1 MLQKIK
7 KTLRKFGK
15 SLQKKIERSGK
26 DSRWVDFMQMLVSA
40 ITLTTF
46 CAISPILAE
55 YQGKK
60 AVYWTAVSVI
70 ILLLVIAVWELICLV
85 GYDNWK
91 KLFYGVYSLLRK
103 AVNVIRKRRCSSR
116 SVYLIPLAVMITACV
131 LFIFL
136 QIHSTKYYSSI
147 VEVYGIPV
155 GVGEPLSFE
164 ERKCCADYWKIEDYA
179 FRRYMVITHEDS
191 YHENEIMGQYS
202 SIYNM
207 AFFQPVDHMVY
218 RYRKNK
224 DKFQR
229 LDDEKA
235 YLAADTN
242 GFREPTEISYYNSSG
257 KLLLA
262 LKKDED
268 SDTFDILSYSV
279 DSMPQLLNSTLLRIP
294 EEEEGD
300 DGETEERDEMISRN
314 AIGNSIMSQEI
325 EVTYN
330 SDGLPETRR
339 INPHIYNLY
348 GVNGER
354 YQYNEA
360 GRMTALYYLDI
371 NGEPICNRD
380 GVMMVSFEYGED
392 NRLTGVRYFSDEN
405 GEEKVEGFHG
415 VFCEKYE
422 YDSDGNLYIRKQ
434 LDQNENRWYDKNG
447 VCEYQYTYDGGR
459 LIREEFLDFSGNK
472 AYHVGVKSTSL
483 EFAGGQDDAGNK
495 TISVLL
501 DPVTRLSE
509 QETAVPLEQTEENKR
524 QENRQ
529 AIVSV
534 MSDQVNKIMGGGEK
548 NKEDKEDTDTM
559 PAASGYGL
567 EGVENGKL
575 ASEQGAGDRADSSSA
590 ADAEKADT
598 ESPNTPQTDMREAE
612 TPVRNYTEVRYTLY
626 KKDRMLRVS
635 YYNGNG
641 RVRNERGFSAKQV
654 NYDSKLR
661 IKEKTYFDT
670 EDKPCLTVDGYARVI
685 FEYTSENGEE
695 KESIEYRDDN
705 KNLAVNRK
713 EGYGY
718 ARVEYKPYEEEENR
732 NGDYTVTLEY
742 YDQNDA
748 LLCLPEEG
756 YAKVRKTYNERG
768 LLVRE
773 TYHNGKDEEEQPA
786 YRKEYMVA
794 GIDYEYS
801 DDGNLICEV
810 YKDASDRPMN
820 RWDMGVAMK
829 LQEFEN
835 GKLAKVHFKGYI
847 DNVLQDVS
855 NKKQGFAEVRYLYA
869 NGREVEA
876 QYFDVNGNPVVRS
889 DYGYA
894 VRKKE
899 YNNRGLLMAE
909 RFYGTDGEPILQKD
923 NSYAAITY
931 QYDELGRKNFL
942 YFYGADEKPMISGL
956 YYCAGMKYEYDDEGN
971 RSDIRYLDENGNLMV
986 RSDLGYAWIKRKY
999 NADGKLEEK
1008 RYFDNN
1014 GQPVEGKKDGYACY
1028 KGFYEDKNLVRV
1040 EYRDRYDKLVLHKD
1054 YGYAIAAYRYNEQGK
1069 CIWENYFDANVQPV
1083 ISKKYHCAGFQYEYD
1098 EEQNQET
1105 VLYLNLDGQVMI
1117 RSDLGYAKVVKQY
1130 DDFGHLVGEHYY
1142 DAALKPVLCKEGGY
1156 ASFEDQYDVKGNCVR
1171 NTYWDAAGE
1180 LTLRKDTGCA
1190 VIENKFDDFG
1200 RCIRVSYYGKDYDLR
1215 YGIGAEANQK
1225 ALVSNAEYGCAGFRY
1240 QYDEAGNRTDICYTD
1255 VRGNVVVRRDLG
1267 FAKVHKEYDGQG
1279 NLVVE
1284 RYYDADNNPT
1294 ACREGGYASFQKKF
1308 KNGKCIEEAYYAAD
1322 GTLVL
1327 RNDENCAVKR
1337 WQYDELGQCI
1347 SEAFYDTKGQSII
1360 NKKYLCAMFEYAYD
1374 SRGYQ
1379 TDIRYRDVDGKIMIR
1394 PDLGYAHIRKEYDDR
1409 GNTTMEFYYD
1419 EEGRFTLSKEGG
1431 IAYFED
1437 RYDDNGNCVEGR
1449 AYGKNGELKIRKD
1462 RGYASFRNFYDKY
1475 GRWRAQYY
1483 YGVDGKTPLISTAYH
1498 CAGCQY
1504 EYDEMGDRTTTKY
1517 VGTDGELMI
1526 REDLGYAEQE
1536 IRTEYDSESNEEK
1549 EMGYFRDPAGEPAAK
1564 KEGGYTG
1571 YENEYI
1577 CGNWVE
1583 GRYYTDISASKRELT
1598 EVSGEGYAIVRENY
1612 DEFGQYVS
1620 LSYYDAAGQ
1629 PVRYLNKEDGTEVCA
1644 EITYEYDEKG
1654 NMVGNTY
1661 KDTDGSMMIRD
1672 DRGYAQVCSVYDEQG
1687 NITEERYYDT
1697 AHRPAADK
1705 QGGYYSVDWV
1715 YRNGNCIE
1723 ERYYDVDK
1731 KLMLRS
1737 DQGYAI
1743 RKTKY
1748 DKYGQD
1754 ILSSYFDTEEE
1765 PIANTWYDC
1774 AAFEYRYDKL
1784 GNKTDIIYRD
1794 TIGDMTIREGLG
1806 YAWIKWK
1813 YDEWGRKETETYYD
1827 DEGNPTTDVNGRAGI
1842 RYEYDEQG
1850 NSSEKPFDLNG
1861 TEIN

>member
-26 DSRWVDFMQMLVSA
+26 GSRWVDFMQLLVSA

-70 ILLLVIAVWELICLV
+70 VLLLVIAVWELICLV
-85 GYDNWK
+85 GYDTWK
-91 KLFYGVYSLLRK
+91 KLFDGVYSLLQK
-103 AVNVIRKRRCSSR
+103 SVNVIRKKRCSSR
-116 SVYLIPLAVMITACV
+116 SVYLIPLAVMIAACV
-131 LFIFL
+131 LFIFF
-136 QIHSTKYYSSI
+136 QVHSTKYYSSI

-218 RYRKNK
+218 QYRKNK

-229 LDDEKA
+229 LDDEAA
-235 YLAADTN
+235 YMTADTN

-294 EEEEGD
+294 EEKEGD
-300 DGETEERDEMISRN
+300 DRGTEERDEMISRN

-339 INPHIYNLY
+339 INPHIYNSY

-354 YQYNEA
+354 YQYNEN
-360 GRMTALYYLDI
+360 RQMTALYYLDV

-380 GVMMVSFEYGED
+380 GIMMVSFEYGEGS
-392 NRLTGVRYFSDEN
+392 RLTGIRYFSDEN
-405 GEEKVEGFHG
+405 GEERVDGFHG

-422 YDSDGNLYIRKQ
+422 YDSDGNLCIRKQ

-447 VCEYQYTYDGGR
+447 VCEYQYTYDEGR

-472 AYHVGVKSTSL
+472 AYHVGVKSTLL
-483 EFAGGQDDAGNK
+483 EFDVEQDDAENK
-495 TISVLL
+495 TLTVLL
-501 DPVTRLSE
+501 DPVIRLSE
-509 QETAVPLEQTEENKR
+509 QETAVPVGQTEENKR
-524 QENRQ
+524 QENKQ
-529 AIVSV
+529 DIVSV
-534 MSDQVNKIMGGGEK
+534 MSDKVNKIMGGREK
-548 NKEDKEDTDTM
+548 NKDDKEDTDTM
-559 PAASGYGL
+559 PVAPGL
-567 EGVENGKL
+567 EAEGAEIEKL
-575 ASEQGAGDRADSSSA
+575 ASEQGAGGLADSSSA

-598 ESPNTPQTDMREAE
+598 ESTNTPQTDMREAE

-626 KKDRMLRVS
+626 KKDRILRVS
-635 YYNGNG
+635 YYHGDEL
-641 RVRNERGFSAKQV
+641 VQNERGFSAKQL

-661 IKEKTYFDT
+661 IKEKTYFDA
-670 EDKPCLTVDGYARVI
+670 EDKPCLTVDGYSRVI

-705 KNLAVNRK
+705 RNLAVNKK

-718 ARVEYKPYEEEENR
+718 ARVEYKPYEEEGNR

-742 YDQNDA
+742 YDQNNA

-756 YAKVRKTYNERG
+756 YAKIRQTYNERG

-773 TYHNGKDEEEQPA
+773 TYHNEKDGKEQPA

-810 YKDASDRPMN
+810 YKDISDHPVN
-820 RWDMGVAMK
+820 RCDWGVAMK

-835 GKLAKVHFKGYI
+835 GKLAKVHFKGYK
-847 DNVLQDVS
+847 DNILQDVPS
-855 NKKQGFAEVRYLYA
+855 KKHGFGEVRYLYA

-876 QYFDVNGNPVVRS
+876 QYFDVNGNPVLRG

-894 VRKKE
+894 VRKRE

-942 YFYGADEKPMISGL
+942 YFYGTDEKPMISGL
-956 YYCAGMKYEYDDEGN
+956 YYCAGMQYEYDDEGY
-971 RSDIRYLDENGNLMV
+971 RSDIGYLDENGNLMV

-1014 GQPVEGKKDGYACY
+1014 GQPVEGKEDGYACY
-1028 KGFYEDKNLVRV
+1028 KGFYEDKNRVRV
-1040 EYRDRYDKLVLHKD
+1040 EYRDRYDELVLHKD
-1054 YGYAIAAYRYNEQGK
+1054 YGYAIAAFRYNEQGQ
-1069 CIWENYFDANVQPV
+1069 CILEQYFDVNVQPV

-1098 EEQNQET
+1098 EEKNQKIIR
-1105 VLYLNLDGQVMI
+1105 YLDLHGQAMI
-1117 RSDLGYAKVVKQY
+1117 RSDLGYAWVVKQY
-1130 DDFGHLVGEHYY
+1130 DDFDRLVGEHYY
-1142 DAALKPVLCKEGGY
+1142 DADAPSKPILCKEGGY
-1156 ASFEDQYDVKGNCVR
+1156 ASFKSEYDKRGNCIK
-1171 NTYWDAAGE
+1171 NIYMDTAGE

-1190 VIENKFDDFG
+1190 VIENEFDDFG
-1200 RCIRVSYYGKDYDLR
+1200 RCIRVSYYGKDY
-1215 YGIGAEANQK
+1215 EAKQK
-1225 ALVSNAEYGCAGFRY
+1225 ELVFNAEYGCAGFRY
-1240 QYDEAGNRTDICYTD
+1240 WYDEAGNRTDICYTD
-1255 VRGNVVVRRDLG
+1255 TGGNIVTRRDLG

-1279 NLVVE
+1279 NLIAE
-1284 RYYDADNNPT
+1284 HYYDADNNPT

-1308 KNGKCIEEAYYAAD
+1308 KNGKCIEEAYYGTD
-1322 GTLVL
+1322 GVLVL
-1327 RNDENCAVKR
+1327 RNDESCAIKR

-1347 SEAFYDTKGQSII
+1347 SEAFYDTKGQSVI
-1360 NKKYLCAMFEYAYD
+1360 NKKYMCAAFEYEYD

-1379 TDIRYRDVDGKIMIR
+1379 TDIRYRDVDGEIMIR
-1394 PDLGYAHIRKEYDDR
+1394 PDLGYAHVKKEYDDR
-1409 GNTTMEFYYD
+1409 GNQVKGFYYD
-1419 EEGRFTLSKEGG
+1419 EEERLTLAKKGG
-1431 IAYFED
+1431 IAYFVD
-1437 RYDDNGNCVEGR
+1437 RYDDYGNCIAGR
-1449 AYGKNGELKIRKD
+1449 TYGKNRKLKIRKD
-1462 RGYASFRNFYDKY
+1462 RGYASFKNCYDKY
-1475 GRWRAQYY
+1475 GQCRAVYY
-1483 YGVDGKTPLISTAYH
+1483 YGTDGMPAISTTYH
-1498 CAGCQY
+1498 CAGFQY
-1504 EYDEMGDRTTTKY
+1504 EYDEMGNRRSTQY
-1517 VGTDGELMI
+1517 VGTDGEIMI

-1536 IRTEYDSESNEEK
+1536 FRTEYDSENNKTIEK
-1549 EMGYFRDPAGEPAAK
+1549 GYFRDLAGKPAAK

-1571 YENEYI
+1571 YENEYV

-1583 GRYYTDISASKRELT
+1583 SRYYTDITASDRELT
-1598 EVSGEGYAIVRENY
+1598 EFEGEGYAIIRKDY
-1612 DEFGQYVS
+1612 DEFWQCVS
-1620 LSYYDAAGQ
+1620 TSYYDAEGQ
-1629 PVRYLNKEDGTEVCA
+1629 PVRCLNKEDGTEVCA
-1644 EITYEYDEKG
+1644 GFIYEYDEKG
-1654 NMVGNTY
+1654 NMKSVTY
-1661 KDTDGSMMIRD
+1661 KDIDGSVMIRD
-1672 DRGYAQVCSVYDEQG
+1672 DLGYAQACKVYDEQG
-1687 NITEERYYDT
+1687 NMTEERYYDID
-1697 AHRPAADK
+1697 HRPTVDK
-1705 QGGYYSVDWV
+1705 QGGHYSVDWV
-1715 YRNGNCIE
+1715 YSNGNCIE
-1723 ERYYDVDK
+1723 ERYYNEDK

-1754 ILSSYFDTEEE
+1754 ILVSYFDTEQE
-1765 PIANTWYDC
+1765 PIVNTWYDC

-1784 GNKTDIIYRD
+1784 GNKTDAIYRD
-1794 TIGDMTIREGLG
+1794 TGGDMTIREGLG
-1806 YAWIKWK
+1806 YAWVKWK
-1813 YDEWGRKETETYYD
+1813 YDEWCRKETEKYYD
-1827 DEGNPTTDVNGRAGI
+1827 SEENPTTDVNGRAGI

-1850 NSSEKPFDLNG
+1850 KSYEKPFDLNG